1 MCTFALVMETF
12 RTIIPIKKTWDLTHA
27 DRILT
32 MGSCF
37 ADRMSDV
44 LMQSGFRVEH
54 NPFGVLYNP
63 MSVVKALETLWYNI
77 PFRDEDVFE
86 YQGCYASFMH
96 HTSFSGRD
104 KDEVLKRIRMRTT
117 QASQALHQADC
128 LMITFG
134 TSWVYALAETG
145 KIVANCHKLPDYHFV
160 RRRLDVAEIVEYYSE
175 FLEVVFREK
184 PDLKILMTV
193 SPIRHFKDGA
203 HENTLSKAVLHLA
216 IEELCLR
223 FPQIVYFPAYEL
235 LCDDLR
241 DYRFY
246 DEDMLHPNSQALRY
260 IWDAFSQFA
269 FDKNTKDLIHQL
281 QQIHK
286 AMQHKPLRSG
296 DEAYVRF
303 AQKNLAA
310 IAMLQLAHPE
320 LDLAEEQD
328 FFKRILE

>member
-1 MCTFALVMETF
+1 MDNF
-12 RTIIPIKKTWDLTHA
+12 RTIIPIKKEFHLSHA
-27 DRILT
+27 DDIVS

-37 ADRMSDV
+37 ADRIGN
-44 LMQSGFRVEH
+44 LLKQSGFYVEQ

-63 MSVVKALETLWYNI
+63 MSVVKALELLWYDI
-77 PFRDEDVFE
+77 PFKEDDLFE
-86 YQGCYASFMH
+86 YQGLYSSFMH
-96 HTSFSGRD
+96 HTSFSGSD
-104 KDEVLKRIRMRTT
+104 KDAVLQRIRSVNHR
-117 QASQALHQADC
+117 ASEALHDATC

-160 RRRLDVAEIVEYYSE
+160 RRRLEVDEIVDYYTSFFE
-175 FLEVVFREK
+175 TVFQEK
-184 PDLKILMTV
+184 PDLKVLMTV

-216 IEELCLR
+216 IDELCLR

-246 DEDMLHPNSQALRY
+246 DEDMLHPNAVAVKY
-260 IWDAFSQFA
+260 IWEAFSQFA
-269 FDKNTKDLIHQL
+269 FDKGTKDLILQL
-281 QQIHK
+281 QNIYK
-286 AMQHKPLRSG
+286 AMQHRPLHPD

-310 IAMLQLAHPE
+310 IAVLQAQHPE
-320 LDLAEEQD
+320 IDLSQEQD

>member
-1 MCTFALVMETF
+1 MDNF
-12 RTIIPIKKTWDLTHA
+12 RTIIPIKKEFHLSHA
-27 DRILT
+27 DDIVS

-37 ADRMSDV
+37 ADRIGN
-44 LMQSGFRVEH
+44 LLKQSGFYVEQ

-63 MSVVKALETLWYNI
+63 MSVVKALELLWYDI
-77 PFRDEDVFE
+77 PFKEDDLFE
-86 YQGCYASFMH
+86 YQGLYSSFMH
-96 HTSFSGRD
+96 HTSFSGSD
-104 KDEVLKRIRMRTT
+104 KDAVLQRIRSVNHR
-117 QASQALHQADC
+117 ASEALHDATC

-160 RRRLDVAEIVEYYSE
+160 RRRLEVDEIVDYYTSFFE
-175 FLEVVFREK
+175 TVFQEK
-184 PDLKILMTV
+184 PDLKVLMTV

-216 IEELCLR
+216 IDELGLR

-246 DEDMLHPNSQALRY
+246 DEDMLHPNAVAVKY

-269 FDKNTKDLIHQL
+269 FDKGTKDLIMQL
-281 QQIHK
+281 QNIHK
-286 AMQHKPLRSG
+286 AMQHRPLHPD
-296 DEAYVRF
+296 DETYVRF

-310 IAMLQLAHPE
+310 IAVLQAQHPE
-320 LDLAEEQD
+320 IDLSQEQD